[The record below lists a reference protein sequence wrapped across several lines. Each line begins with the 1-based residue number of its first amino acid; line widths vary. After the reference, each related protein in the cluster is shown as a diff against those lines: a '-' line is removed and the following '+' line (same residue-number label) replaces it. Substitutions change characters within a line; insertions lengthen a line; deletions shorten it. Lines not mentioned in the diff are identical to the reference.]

1 MHVDVDT
8 KSVVTFGEPIEVIHP
23 LNAIFQ
29 NQFLEDRY
37 STGNVPFQRIRA
49 QIRLNP
55 VLLMWIFFQTNH
67 EGCSHH
73 R

>member
-8 KSVVTFGEPIEVIHP
+8 KSVVTFGEPIEVIDP
-23 LNAIFQ
+23 RKGIFQ

-49 QIRLNP
+49 
-55 VLLMWIFFQTNH
+55 
-67 EGCSHH
+67 
-73 R
+73 